1 MKIHL
6 NEKEVDTYG
15 YYLEGLSKTIDEAD
29 YFNDI
34 LHSGEK
40 VKERKRPYPIKELS
54 YEEYSKNPYY
64 QIVRPHSKKEGDVYL
79 NSHFYEPNQG
89 FVYDE
94 ISCDEKYFEE
104 RTPFGFFAKRFPF
117 LALDENNTTW
127 MSVTPHEI
135 NTMEKP
141 IAEAHGHVITLG
153 LGLGYYAFMVSNKD
167 NVSKV
172 SIVEMNPKIIDIFK
186 KEILPFFPHPEKI
199 EIIEG
204 DAYSFLDSSFE
215 GDYLFADLW
224 HMPEDGLPM
233 YTKMLPFEEKHP
245 STHFAYWIEKS
256 MLALIRRAIMIL
268 IDEEMLESVDENYLR
283 ESSFSDHLINQI
295 HFILKDK
302 EISSLEEI
310 RELLSY
316 PSLKEIA
323 KKIVF

>member
-1 MKIHL
+1 MKIRL
-6 NEKEVDTYG
+6 SEKEIHTYAF
-15 YYLEGLSKTIDEAD
+15 YLDALSKTIEEAD

-34 LHSGEK
+34 IHSGK
-40 VKERKRPYPIKELS
+40 RVKERKRPYPIKELS
-54 YEEYSKNPYY
+54 FEEYSKNPYY

-79 NSHFYEPNQG
+79 NSHFYEANQG

-94 ISCDEKYFEE
+94 ISCDGRFFEE
-104 RTPFGFFAKRFPF
+104 RTPFGFFSKRFPF
-117 LALDENNTTW
+117 LALEEKGVTW

-135 NTMEKP
+135 NTMKKSV
-141 IAEAHGHVITLG
+141 ADAYAHVVTLG

-167 NVSKV
+167 SVSKV
-172 SIVEMNPKIIDIFK
+172 SIVEKNHKIIDIFR

-245 STHFAYWIEKS
+245 ATHFSYWIERS
-256 MLALIRRAIMIL
+256 MLALIRRALIIL
-268 IDEEMLESVDENYLR
+268 IDEELKGTLDENYLS

-295 HFILKDK
+295 HFILKNK
-302 EISSLEEI
+302 EISSLKEI

>member
-94 ISCDEKYFEE
+94 ISCDDKYFEE

-135 NTMEKP
+135 NTMKKP
-141 IAEAHGHVITLG
+141 IAEAHG
-153 LGLGYYAFMVSNKD
+153 
-167 NVSKV
+167 
-172 SIVEMNPKIIDIFK
+172 
-186 KEILPFFPHPEKI
+186 
-199 EIIEG
+199 
-204 DAYSFLDSSFE
+204 
-215 GDYLFADLW
+215 
-224 HMPEDGLPM
+224 
-233 YTKMLPFEEKHP
+233 
-245 STHFAYWIEKS
+245 
-256 MLALIRRAIMIL
+256 
-268 IDEEMLESVDENYLR
+268 
-283 ESSFSDHLINQI
+283 QI
-295 HFILKDK
+295 G
-302 EISSLEEI
+302 
-310 RELLSY
+310 R
-316 PSLKEIA
+316 
-323 KKIVF
+323 